1 VVVKAATESA
11 GNSVRERH
19 RNHLS
24 FTRSPSVTFKG
35 RQLHVGL
42 ARVGVEAEHFL
53 DAHILEY
60 EIVAA
65 DTAWN
70 SCKPL
75 SL

>member
-1 VVVKAATESA
+1 MIHATDRRHWRPYNVV
-11 GNSVRERH
+11 
-19 RNHLS
+19 
-24 FTRSPSVTFKG
+24 
-35 RQLHVGL
+35 
-42 ARVGVEAEHFL
+42 FL